1 MNSTKNSFKNQ
12 NKIDLTL
19 KDMVNAYEREII
31 VNTLKMMKG
40 NQVETARKLGVCRR
54 NLIYKINKYEIKIS
68 KVILNPETFTV
79 NVI

>member
-68 KVILNPETFTV
+68 KAILNPETFTV